1 MNFWLN
7 STGKEIDM
15 LGSVIRTTWPLFLG
29 ILFIGLGNGL
39 QGTLSSWRAD
49 FEGFSVLTTGLVM
62 SGYFIGQLASSIL
75 SPTQIKKTGQI
86 RTYAA
91 YASIASTAILIQI
104 LFIEPPVWF
113 VARFLSGFCIA
124 GIMIIVEGW
133 LNSISSN
140 ENRGQ
145 IFSIHM
151 IVVWGGLAFGQGL
164 FAVDDPAGVSLFLLA
179 SILLSISLI
188 PILLTEI
195 KAPETD
201 SQESLGLRA
210 LWKASPSGVATI
222 GVSALASAG
231 FFGVG
236 TIYAIK
242 AGFSVSETALFMTL
256 FIGFG
261 AASQWPLGWLSDK
274 IDRRKVIIFCCSSVI
289 TICIVLALFEFTS
302 TILLILSSLVGAF
315 TLPLY
320 SLGVAQANDRLEP
333 KQMISASGTIVLVYS
348 VFAVLGPFTMSYFLK
363 LFEMFGFML
372 YMGIVH
378 LIVGVTV
385 FVMMMINHDV
395 DESEQTDFQVM
406 GQRPSVVA
414 MEVIAEEAL
423 ESQSEQSAT

>member
-1 MNFWLN
+1 ML
-7 STGKEIDM
+7 ST
-15 LGSVIRTTWPLFLG
+15 VIRTTWPLFLG

-49 FEGFSVLTTGLVM
+49 FEGFSVLTTGLIM
-62 SGYFIGQLASSIL
+62 SGYFIGALASSML
-75 SPTQIKKTGQI
+75 SPKQIEKTGQI

-113 VARFLSGFCIA
+113 VARFLSGFCIV

-151 IVVWGGLAFGQGL
+151 IVVWAGLALGQGL
-164 FAVDDPAGVSLFLLA
+164 FVVDDPAGASLFLLA
-179 SILLSISLI
+179 SILLSVSLI

-195 KAPETD
+195 KAPETEA
-201 SQESLGLRA
+201 QESLGLRA

-222 GVSALASAG
+222 GLSGLASAG

-236 TIYAIK
+236 TIYAVK

-261 AASQWPLGWLSDK
+261 AVSQWPLGWLSDK
-274 IDRRKVIIFCCSSVI
+274 IDRRKVILLCCVSVI
-289 TICIVLALFEFTS
+289 SICIVLASFEFTN
-302 TILLILSSLVGAF
+302 TILLILSALVGAF

-320 SLGVAQANDRLEP
+320 SLAVAQANDRLEP
-333 KQMISASGTIVLVYS
+333 KQMISASGTIVLVFS
-348 VFAVLGPFTMSYFLK
+348 VFAALGPFTMSYFLE

-378 LIVGVTV
+378 LVIAVTV
-385 FVMMMINHDV
+385 LMMMMITQNV
-395 DESEQTDFQVM
+395 EESEQTDFQVM
-406 GQRPSVVA
+406 GQGPSAVA

-423 ESQSEQSAT
+423 ESQLEEGTT

>member
-1 MNFWLN
+1 ML
-7 STGKEIDM
+7 ST
-15 LGSVIRTTWPLFLG
+15 VIRSTWPLFLG

-49 FEGFSVLTTGLVM
+49 FEGFSVLTTGLIM
-62 SGYFIGQLASSIL
+62 SGYFIGALASSML
-75 SPTQIKKTGQI
+75 SPKQIEKTGQI

-104 LFIEPPVWF
+104 LFIDPPVWF

-140 ENRGQ
+140 KNRGQ

-151 IVVWGGLAFGQGL
+151 IVVWAGLALGQGL
-164 FAVDDPAGVSLFLLA
+164 FVVDDPAGASLFLLA
-179 SILLSISLI
+179 SILLSVSLI

-195 KAPETD
+195 KAPETEA
-201 SQESLGLRA
+201 QESLGLRA

-222 GVSALASAG
+222 GLSGLASAG

-236 TIYAIK
+236 TIYAVK

-261 AASQWPLGWLSDK
+261 AVSQWPLGWLSDK
-274 IDRRKVIIFCCSSVI
+274 IDRRKVILLCCVSVI
-289 TICIVLALFEFTS
+289 SICIVLASFEFTN
-302 TILLILSSLVGAF
+302 TILLILSALVGAF

-320 SLGVAQANDRLEP
+320 SLAVAQANDRLEP
-333 KQMISASGTIVLVYS
+333 KQMISASGTIVLVFS
-348 VFAVLGPFTMSYFLK
+348 VFAALGPFTMSYFLE

-378 LIVGVTV
+378 LVIAVTV
-385 FVMMMINHDV
+385 LMMMMITQNV
-395 DESEQTDFQVM
+395 EESEQTDFQVM
-406 GQRPSVVA
+406 GQGPSAVA

-423 ESQSEQSAT
+423 ESQLEEGTT

>member
-1 MNFWLN
+1 MSGF
-7 STGKEIDM
+7 
-15 LGSVIRTTWPLFLG
+15 
-29 ILFIGLGNGL
+29 FIG
-39 QGTLSSWRAD
+39 A
-49 FEGFSVLTTGLVM
+49 
-62 SGYFIGQLASSIL
+62 LASSML
-75 SPTQIKKTGQI
+75 SPKLIKKTGQI

-113 VARFLSGFCIA
+113 VARFLSGFCIV

-133 LNSISSN
+133 LNSFI
-140 ENRGQ
+140 RKRR
-145 IFSIHM
+145 HM
-151 IVVWGGLAFGQGL
+151 IIVWGGLALGQGL
-164 FAVDDPAGVSLFLLA
+164 FAVDDPSGVSLFLLA
-179 SILLSISLI
+179 SILLSVSLI

-201 SQESLGLRA
+201 VQESLGLRA

-222 GVSALASAG
+222 GLSGLASAG

-236 TIYAIK
+236 TIYAVK
-242 AGFSVSETALFMTL
+242 AGLSVSETALFMTL

-274 IDRRKVIIFCCSSVI
+274 IDRRKVILLCCASVI
-289 TICIVLALFEFTS
+289 SICIVLASFEFTS
-302 TILLILSSLVGAF
+302 TIFLILSALVGAF

-333 KQMISASGTIVLVYS
+333 KQMISASGTIVLVFS
-348 VFAVLGPFTMSYFLK
+348 VFAALGPLTMSYFLE

-378 LIVGVTV
+378 LIIAVTMLL
-385 FVMMMINHDV
+385 MMMINQDV
-395 DESEQTDFQVM
+395 DESEQTNFQVM

-423 ESQSEQSAT
+423 ESQSDQDTT

>member
-1 MNFWLN
+1 
-7 STGKEIDM
+7 M
-15 LGSVIRTTWPLFLG
+15 LTVVMRTIWPLFLG

-49 FEGFSVLTTGLVM
+49 YEGFSVLTTGLVM
-62 SGYFIGQLASSIL
+62 SGYFIGAFVSSMI
-75 SPTQIKKTGQI
+75 SPRQIKKTGQI

-91 YASIASTAILIQI
+91 YASIASTAILMQI

-113 VARFLSGFCIA
+113 VSRFLSGFCIA

-151 IVVWGGLAFGQGL
+151 GVVWGGLALGQGL
-164 FAVDDPAGVSLFLLA
+164 FAIDDPSGFQLFLLA
-179 SILLSISLI
+179 SILLSVSLI

-195 KAPETD
+195 KAPDTEI
-201 SQESLGLRA
+201 QESLGISE
-210 LWKASPSGVATI
+210 LWKASPSGLVTI
-222 GVSALASAG
+222 GVSGLASAG

-242 AGFSVSETALFMTL
+242 SGLSVSETALFMTL

-274 IDRRKVIIFCCSSVI
+274 IDRRKVILLCCALVTVI
-289 TICIVLALFEFTS
+289 CVLLSLFEFSKTVF
-302 TILLILSSLVGAF
+302 LILNGLIGAS

-320 SLGVAQANDRLEP
+320 SLGVAQTNDRLRP
-333 KQMISASGTIVLVYS
+333 SQMVSASGTIVLVYS
-348 VFAVLGPFTMSYFLK
+348 VFASLGPLSMSYFID
-363 LFEMFGFML
+363 LFDSSGFL
-372 YMGIVH
+372 IYLIFVH
-378 LIVGVTV
+378 LLIAAIV
-385 FVMMMINHDV
+385 FSMMFITDDV
-395 DESEQTDFQVM
+395 DESDQANFQVM
-406 GQRPSVVA
+406 TQRPSVVG

-423 ESQSEQSAT
+423 ESQLDTES

>member
-1 MNFWLN
+1 ML
-7 STGKEIDM
+7 ST
-15 LGSVIRTTWPLFLG
+15 VIRTTWPLFLG

-49 FEGFSVLTTGLVM
+49 FEGFSVLTTGLIM
-62 SGYFIGQLASSIL
+62 SGYFIGQLVSSIL
-75 SPTQIKKTGQI
+75 APKQIKKTGQI

-104 LFIEPPVWF
+104 LFIEPPIWL

-151 IVVWGGLAFGQGL
+151 IVVWGGLALGQGL

-195 KAPETD
+195 KAPEAD
-201 SQESLGLRA
+201 IQESLGLRA

-222 GVSALASAG
+222 GLSGLASAG

-236 TIYAIK
+236 TIYAVK
-242 AGFSVSETALFMTL
+242 AGLSVSQTALFMTL

-274 IDRRKVIIFCCSSVI
+274 IDRRKVIMFCCVTVI
-289 TICIVLALFEFTS
+289 CICIVLASFEFTS
-302 TILLILSSLVGAF
+302 TILLILSALVGAF

-320 SLGVAQANDRLEP
+320 SLGVAQSNDRLEP
-333 KQMISASGTIVLVYS
+333 KQMISASGTIVLVFS
-348 VFAVLGPFTMSYFLK
+348 IFAALGPFTMSYFLE
-363 LFEMFGFML
+363 LFEMFGFMI

-378 LIVGVTV
+378 LVIAVTV
-385 FVMMMINHDV
+385 LIMMMINQNV
-395 DESEQTDFQVM
+395 NESEQTDFQVM
-406 GQRPSVVA
+406 AQRPSVVA

>member
-1 MNFWLN
+1 M
-7 STGKEIDM
+7 
-15 LGSVIRTTWPLFLG
+15 
-29 ILFIGLGNGL
+29 
-39 QGTLSSWRAD
+39 
-49 FEGFSVLTTGLVM
+49 
-62 SGYFIGQLASSIL
+62 L
-75 SPTQIKKTGQI
+75 SPKQIEKTGQI

-91 YASIASTAILIQI
+91 YASIASTAILILS

-113 VARFLSGFCIA
+113 VDRFLSGFCIA

-151 IVVWGGLAFGQGL
+151 IVVWTGLALGQGL
-164 FAVDDPAGVSLFLLA
+164 FAVDDPSGVSLFLLA
-179 SILLSISLI
+179 SILLSVSLI

-195 KAPETD
+195 KAPESD
-201 SQESLGLRA
+201 VQESLGLRA
-210 LWKASPSGVATI
+210 LWKASPAGVATI
-222 GVSALASAG
+222 GLSGLASAG

-236 TIYAIK
+236 TIYAVK
-242 AGFSVSETALFMTL
+242 AGLSVSETALFMTL

-274 IDRRKVIIFCCSSVI
+274 IDRRKVILLCCASVI
-289 TICIVLALFEFTS
+289 CICIILTSFEFTS
-302 TILLILSSLVGAF
+302 KILLILSALVGAC

-333 KQMISASGTIVLVYS
+333 KQMISASGTIVLVFS
-348 VFAVLGPFTMSYFLK
+348 VFAALGPLTMSYFLE

-378 LIVGVTV
+378 LVIAVTV
-385 FVMMMINHDV
+385 IIMMMINKNV

-423 ESQSEQSAT
+423 ESQSEQDTT

>member
-1 MNFWLN
+1 
-7 STGKEIDM
+7 M
-15 LGSVIRTTWPLFLG
+15 LSNVFRTTWPLFLG

-49 FEGFSVLTTGLVM
+49 FEGFSVLTTGLIM
-62 SGYFIGQLASSIL
+62 SGYFIGQLVSSIL
-75 SPTQIKKTGQI
+75 APKQIKKTGQI

-151 IVVWGGLAFGQGL
+151 IVVWTGLALGQGL
-164 FAVDDPAGVSLFLLA
+164 FAVDDPSGVSLFLLA
-179 SILLSISLI
+179 SILLSVSLI

-195 KAPETD
+195 KAPESD
-201 SQESLGLRA
+201 VQESLGLRA
-210 LWKASPSGVATI
+210 LWKASPAGVATI
-222 GVSALASAG
+222 GLSGLASAG

-236 TIYAIK
+236 TIYAVK
-242 AGFSVSETALFMTL
+242 AGLSVSETALFMTL

-274 IDRRKVIIFCCSSVI
+274 IDRRKVILLCCTSVI
-289 TICIVLALFEFTS
+289 CICIILTSFEFTS
-302 TILLILSSLVGAF
+302 KILLILSALVGAC

-333 KQMISASGTIVLVYS
+333 KQMISASGTIVLVFS
-348 VFAVLGPFTMSYFLK
+348 VFAALGPLTMSYFLE

-378 LIVGVTV
+378 LVIAVTV
-385 FVMMMINHDV
+385 IIMMMINKNV

-423 ESQSEQSAT
+423 ESQSEQDTT

>member
-1 MNFWLN
+1 
-7 STGKEIDM
+7 M
-15 LGSVIRTTWPLFLG
+15 LSNVIRTTWPLFLG

-75 SPTQIKKTGQI
+75 APKQIKKTGQI

-151 IVVWGGLAFGQGL
+151 IVVWGGLALGQGL

-179 SILLSISLI
+179 SILLSVSLI

-195 KAPETD
+195 KAPELD
-201 SQESLGLRA
+201 VQESLGLRA

-222 GVSALASAG
+222 GLSGLASAG

-236 TIYAIK
+236 TIYAVK
-242 AGFSVSETALFMTL
+242 AGLSVSETALFMTL

-261 AASQWPLGWLSDK
+261 AVTQWPLGWLSDK
-274 IDRRKVIIFCCSSVI
+274 IDRRKVILFCCASVI
-289 TICIVLALFEFTS
+289 CICTVLASFEFTS
-302 TILLILSSLVGAF
+302 TILLILSALVGAY

-333 KQMISASGTIVLVYS
+333 KQMISASGTIVLVFS
-348 VFAVLGPFTMSYFLK
+348 VFAALGPFTMSYFLE

-378 LIVGVTV
+378 LVIAVTV
-385 FVMMMINHDV
+385 LIMMMINQNV

>member
-1 MNFWLN
+1 
-7 STGKEIDM
+7 M

-201 SQESLGLRA
+201 LQESLGLRA
-210 LWKASPSGVATI
+210 LLKASPSGVATI
-222 GVSALASAG
+222 GLSALASAG

-274 IDRRKVIIFCCSSVI
+274 IDRRKVIMFCCASVI
-289 TICIVLALFEFTS
+289 CICIVLALFEFTS
-302 TILLILSSLVGAF
+302 TILLILSALVGAF

-348 VFAVLGPFTMSYFLK
+348 VFAVLGPFTMSYFLAF
-363 LFEMFGFML
+363 FEMSGFML

-378 LIVGVTV
+378 LVIGVTV
-385 FVMMMINHDV
+385 LMMMMINQDV
-395 DESEQTDFQVM
+395 DESEQTDFQIM

>member
-1 MNFWLN
+1 
-7 STGKEIDM
+7 M
-15 LGSVIRTTWPLFLG
+15 LSNVIRTTWPLFLG

-75 SPTQIKKTGQI
+75 SPKQIKKTGQI

-151 IVVWGGLAFGQGL
+151 IVVWGGLALAQGL
-164 FAVDDPAGVSLFLLA
+164 FAVDDPTGVSLFLLA

-195 KAPETD
+195 KAPEMD
-201 SQESLGLRA
+201 VQESLGLRA

-222 GVSALASAG
+222 GLSGLASAG

-236 TIYAIK
+236 TIYAVK
-242 AGFSVSETALFMTL
+242 AGLSVSETALFMTL

-261 AASQWPLGWLSDK
+261 ALSQWPLGWLSDK
-274 IDRRKVIIFCCSSVI
+274 IDRRKVIMFCCATVI
-289 TICIVLALFEFTS
+289 CICIVLASFEFTS
-302 TILLILSSLVGAF
+302 IILLILSALVGAF

-320 SLGVAQANDRLEP
+320 SLGVAQSNDRLEP
-333 KQMISASGTIVLVYS
+333 KQMISASGTIVLVFS
-348 VFAVLGPFTMSYFLK
+348 VFAALGPFTMSYFLE
-363 LFEMFGFML
+363 LFEMFGFMI

-378 LIVGVTV
+378 LVIAVTV
-385 FVMMMINHDV
+385 LIMMFINQDV
-395 DESEQTDFQVM
+395 DESDQSDFQVM
-406 GQRPSVVA
+406 AQRPSLVA
-414 MEVIAEEAL
+414 MEVIAEEAI
-423 ESQSEQSAT
+423 ESQGESDS

>member
-1 MNFWLN
+1 ML
-7 STGKEIDM
+7 ST
-15 LGSVIRTTWPLFLG
+15 VIRTTWPLFLG
-29 ILFIGLGNGL
+29 VLFIGLGNGL

-49 FEGFSVLTTGLVM
+49 FEGFSVLTTGLIM

-75 SPTQIKKTGQI
+75 SPKQIKKTGQI

-151 IVVWGGLAFGQGL
+151 IVVWTGLALGQGL
-164 FAVDDPAGVSLFLLA
+164 FAVDDPSGVSLFLLA
-179 SILLSISLI
+179 SILLSVSLI

-195 KAPETD
+195 KAPESD
-201 SQESLGLRA
+201 VQEFLGLRA
-210 LWKASPSGVATI
+210 LWKASPAGVATI
-222 GVSALASAG
+222 GFSGLASAG

-236 TIYAIK
+236 TIYAVK
-242 AGFSVSETALFMTL
+242 AGLSVSETALFMTL

-261 AASQWPLGWLSDK
+261 AVSQWPLGWLSDK
-274 IDRRKVIIFCCSSVI
+274 IDRRKVILLCCACVI
-289 TICIVLALFEFTS
+289 SICIVLVSFEFTN
-302 TILLILSSLVGAF
+302 TIFLILSALVGAF

-333 KQMISASGTIVLVYS
+333 KQMISASGTIVLVFS
-348 VFAVLGPFTMSYFLK
+348 VFAALGPFTMSYFLEQ
-363 LFEMFGFML
+363 FEMFGFML

-378 LIVGVTV
+378 LFIAITILL
-385 FVMMMINHDV
+385 MMMITQDV

-406 GQRPSVVA
+406 GQGPSVVA

>member
-1 MNFWLN
+1 
-7 STGKEIDM
+7 
-15 LGSVIRTTWPLFLG
+15 
-29 ILFIGLGNGL
+29 
-39 QGTLSSWRAD
+39 
-49 FEGFSVLTTGLVM
+49 
-62 SGYFIGQLASSIL
+62 
-75 SPTQIKKTGQI
+75 
-86 RTYAA
+86 
-91 YASIASTAILIQI
+91 
-104 LFIEPPVWF
+104 
-113 VARFLSGFCIA
+113 
-124 GIMIIVEGW
+124 MIIVEGW

-145 IFSIHM
+145 IFSFHM
-151 IVVWGGLAFGQGL
+151 IIVWGGLALGQGL
-164 FAVDDPAGVSLFLLA
+164 FAVDDPSGVSLFLLA
-179 SILLSISLI
+179 SILLSVSLI

-201 SQESLGLRA
+201 VQESLGLRA

-222 GVSALASAG
+222 GLSGLASAG

-236 TIYAIK
+236 TIYAVK
-242 AGFSVSETALFMTL
+242 AGLSVSETALFMTL

-274 IDRRKVIIFCCSSVI
+274 IDRRKVILLCCASVI
-289 TICIVLALFEFTS
+289 SICIVLASFEFTS
-302 TILLILSSLVGAF
+302 TIFLILSALVGAC

-333 KQMISASGTIVLVYS
+333 KQMISASGTIVLVFS
-348 VFAVLGPFTMSYFLK
+348 VFAALGPLTMSYFLE

-378 LIVGVTV
+378 LIIAVTMLM
-385 FVMMMINHDV
+385 MMMINQDV
-395 DESEQTDFQVM
+395 DESEQTNFQVM

-423 ESQSEQSAT
+423 ESQSEQGTT

>member
-1 MNFWLN
+1 ML
-7 STGKEIDM
+7 ST
-15 LGSVIRTTWPLFLG
+15 VIRTTWPLFLG

-49 FEGFSVLTTGLVM
+49 FEGFSVLTTGLIM
-62 SGYFIGQLASSIL
+62 SGYFIGQLVSSIL
-75 SPTQIKKTGQI
+75 APKQIKKTGQI

-104 LFIEPPVWF
+104 LFIEPPVWL

-151 IVVWGGLAFGQGL
+151 IVVWGGLALGQGL

-195 KAPETD
+195 KAPESD
-201 SQESLGLRA
+201 IQESLGLRA

-222 GVSALASAG
+222 GLSGLASAG

-236 TIYAIK
+236 TIYAVK
-242 AGFSVSETALFMTL
+242 AGLSVSQTALFMTL

-274 IDRRKVIIFCCSSVI
+274 IDRRKVIMFCCVTVI
-289 TICIVLALFEFTS
+289 CICIVLASFEFTS
-302 TILLILSSLVGAF
+302 TILLILSALVGAF

-320 SLGVAQANDRLEP
+320 SLGVAQSNDRLEP
-333 KQMISASGTIVLVYS
+333 KQMISASGTIVLVFS
-348 VFAVLGPFTMSYFLK
+348 IFAALGPFTMSYFLE
-363 LFEMFGFML
+363 LFEMFGFMI

-378 LIVGVTV
+378 LVIAVTV
-385 FVMMMINHDV
+385 LIMMMINQNV
-395 DESEQTDFQVM
+395 NESEQTDFQVM
-406 GQRPSVVA
+406 AQRPSVVA

>member
-1 MNFWLN
+1 
-7 STGKEIDM
+7 M
-15 LGSVIRTTWPLFLG
+15 LSNVFRTTWPLFLG

-49 FEGFSVLTTGLVM
+49 FEGFSVLTTGLIM
-62 SGYFIGQLASSIL
+62 SGYFIGQLVSSIL
-75 SPTQIKKTGQI
+75 APKQIKKTGQI

-151 IVVWGGLAFGQGL
+151 IVVWTGLALGQGL
-164 FAVDDPAGVSLFLLA
+164 FAVDDPSGVSLFLLA
-179 SILLSISLI
+179 SILLSVSLI

-195 KAPETD
+195 KAPESD
-201 SQESLGLRA
+201 VQESLGLRA
-210 LWKASPSGVATI
+210 LWKASPAGVATI
-222 GVSALASAG
+222 GLSGLASAG

-236 TIYAIK
+236 TIYAVK
-242 AGFSVSETALFMTL
+242 AGLSVSETALFMTL

-274 IDRRKVIIFCCSSVI
+274 IDRRKVILLCCASVI
-289 TICIVLALFEFTS
+289 CICIILTSFEFTS
-302 TILLILSSLVGAF
+302 KILLILSALVGAC

-333 KQMISASGTIVLVYS
+333 KQMISASGTIVLVFS
-348 VFAVLGPFTMSYFLK
+348 VFAALGPLTMSYFLE

-378 LIVGVTV
+378 MVIAVTV
-385 FVMMMINHDV
+385 IIMMMINKNV

-423 ESQSEQSAT
+423 ESQSEQDTT

>member
-1 MNFWLN
+1 
-7 STGKEIDM
+7 M

-75 SPTQIKKTGQI
+75 SPKQIKKTGQI

-151 IVVWGGLAFGQGL
+151 IVVWGGLALAQGL
-164 FAVDDPAGVSLFLLA
+164 FAVDDPTGVSLFLLA

-195 KAPETD
+195 KAPEMD
-201 SQESLGLRA
+201 VQESLGLRA

-222 GVSALASAG
+222 GLSGLASAG

-236 TIYAIK
+236 TIYAVK
-242 AGFSVSETALFMTL
+242 AGLSVSETALFMTL

-261 AASQWPLGWLSDK
+261 ALSQWPLGWLSDK
-274 IDRRKVIIFCCSSVI
+274 IDRRKVIMFCCATVI
-289 TICIVLALFEFTS
+289 CICIVLASFEFTS
-302 TILLILSSLVGAF
+302 IILLILSALVGAF

-320 SLGVAQANDRLEP
+320 SLGVAQSNDRLEP
-333 KQMISASGTIVLVYS
+333 KQMISASGTIVLVFS
-348 VFAVLGPFTMSYFLK
+348 VFAALGPFTMSYFLE
-363 LFEMFGFML
+363 LFEMFGFMI

-378 LIVGVTV
+378 LVIAVTV
-385 FVMMMINHDV
+385 LIMMFINKDV
-395 DESEQTDFQVM
+395 DESDQSDFQVM
-406 GQRPSVVA
+406 AQRPSLVA
-414 MEVIAEEAL
+414 MEVIAEEAI
-423 ESQSEQSAT
+423 ESQAQAESDS

>member
-1 MNFWLN
+1 
-7 STGKEIDM
+7 M

-75 SPTQIKKTGQI
+75 SPKQIKKTGQI

-151 IVVWGGLAFGQGL
+151 IVVWGGLALAQGL
-164 FAVDDPAGVSLFLLA
+164 FVVDDPAGVSLFLLA

-195 KAPETD
+195 KAPEMD
-201 SQESLGLRA
+201 VQESLGLRA

-222 GVSALASAG
+222 GLSGLASAG

-236 TIYAIK
+236 TIYAVK
-242 AGFSVSETALFMTL
+242 AGLSVSETALFMTL

-261 AASQWPLGWLSDK
+261 ALSQWPLGWLSDK
-274 IDRRKVIIFCCSSVI
+274 IDRRKVIMFCCATV
-289 TICIVLALFEFTS
+289 ICICMVLASFEFTS
-302 TILLILSSLVGAF
+302 ITLVILSALVGAF

-320 SLGVAQANDRLEP
+320 SLGVAQSNDRLKP
-333 KQMISASGTIVLVYS
+333 KQMISASGTIVLVFS
-348 VFAVLGPFTMSYFLK
+348 VFAALGPFTMSYFLE
-363 LFEMFGFML
+363 LFEMFGFMI

-378 LIVGVTV
+378 LAIAVTV
-385 FVMMMINHDV
+385 LIMMFINQDV
-395 DESEQTDFQVM
+395 DESDQSDFQVM
-406 GQRPSVVA
+406 AQRPSLVA
-414 MEVIAEEAL
+414 MEVIAEEAI
-423 ESQSEQSAT
+423 ESQGESDS

>member
-1 MNFWLN
+1 
-7 STGKEIDM
+7 M
-15 LGSVIRTTWPLFLG
+15 LSNVFRTTWPLFLG

-49 FEGFSVLTTGLVM
+49 FEGFSVLTTGLIM
-62 SGYFIGQLASSIL
+62 SGYFIGQLVSSIL
-75 SPTQIKKTGQI
+75 APKQIKKTGQI

-151 IVVWGGLAFGQGL
+151 IVVWTGLALGQGL
-164 FAVDDPAGVSLFLLA
+164 FAVDDPSGVSLFLLA
-179 SILLSISLI
+179 SILLSVSLI

-195 KAPETD
+195 KAPESD
-201 SQESLGLRA
+201 VQESLGLRA
-210 LWKASPSGVATI
+210 LWKASPAGVATI
-222 GVSALASAG
+222 GLSGLASAG

-236 TIYAIK
+236 TIYAVK
-242 AGFSVSETALFMTL
+242 AGLSVSETALFMTL

-274 IDRRKVIIFCCSSVI
+274 IDRRKVILLCCASF
-289 TICIVLALFEFTS
+289 ICICIILTSFEFTS
-302 TILLILSSLVGAF
+302 KILLILSALVGAC

-320 SLGVAQANDRLEP
+320 SRGVAQANDRLEP
-333 KQMISASGTIVLVYS
+333 KQMISASGTIVLVFS
-348 VFAVLGPFTMSYFLK
+348 VFAALGPLTMSYFLE

-378 LIVGVTV
+378 LVIAVTV
-385 FVMMMINHDV
+385 IIMMMINKNV

-423 ESQSEQSAT
+423 ESQSEQDTT

>member
-1 MNFWLN
+1 
-7 STGKEIDM
+7 M
-15 LGSVIRTTWPLFLG
+15 LSNVIRTTWPLFLG

-49 FEGFSVLTTGLVM
+49 FEGFSVLTTGLIM

-75 SPTQIKKTGQI
+75 SPKQIKKTGQI

-124 GIMIIVEGW
+124 GFMIIVEGW

-151 IVVWGGLAFGQGL
+151 IVVWVGLALGQGL

-179 SILLSISLI
+179 SILLSVSLI

-195 KAPETD
+195 KAPEADT
-201 SQESLGLRA
+201 QESLGLRA

-222 GVSALASAG
+222 GLSGLASAG

-242 AGFSVSETALFMTL
+242 AGLSVSETALFMTL

-261 AASQWPLGWLSDK
+261 AATQWPLGWLSDK
-274 IDRRKVIIFCCSSVI
+274 IDRRKVILLCCVSVI
-289 TICIVLALFEFTS
+289 CICIVLASFEFTS
-302 TILLILSSLVGAF
+302 KILLILSALVGAC

-320 SLGVAQANDRLEP
+320 SLGVAQANDRLES
-333 KQMISASGTIVLVYS
+333 KQMISASGTIVLVFS
-348 VFAVLGPFTMSYFLK
+348 VFAALGPFTMSYFLE

-378 LIVGVTV
+378 LFIAITILM
-385 FVMMMINHDV
+385 MMMITQDV
-395 DESEQTDFQVM
+395 EESEQTDFQVM
-406 GQRPSVVA
+406 
-414 MEVIAEEAL
+414 
-423 ESQSEQSAT
+423 

>member
-1 MNFWLN
+1 MLN
-7 STGKEIDM
+7 SV
-15 LGSVIRTTWPLFLG
+15 LRTTWPLFLG
-29 ILFIGLGNGL
+29 VLFIGLGNGL

-49 FEGFSVLTTGLVM
+49 FEGFSVITTGLVM
-62 SGYFIGQLASSIL
+62 SGYFVGALFSSLL
-75 SPTQIKKTGQI
+75 SPGQIKRTGQI

-113 VARFLSGFCIA
+113 VARFLSGFCVA

-151 IVVWGGLAFGQGL
+151 VVVWGGLALGQGL
-164 FAVDDPAGVSLFLLA
+164 FVIDNPAGVNLFILA

-188 PILLTEI
+188 PILLADI
-195 KAPETD
+195 KAPENGN
-201 SQESLGLRA
+201 QETLSVKA
-210 LWKASPSGVATI
+210 LWRASPSGIATI
-222 GVSALASAG
+222 GISATASAG

-242 AGFSVSETALFMTL
+242 SGLSISETAIFMTL

-261 AASQWPLGWLSDK
+261 ALSQWPLGWLSDK
-274 IDRRKVIIFCCSSVI
+274 IDRRKVILLCCASVVS
-289 TICIVLALFEFTS
+289 ICIVLAVFEFETTS
-302 TILLILSSLVGAF
+302 FLLLSGLIGAS

-320 SLGVAQANDRLEP
+320 SLGVAQTNDRLEP

-348 VFAVLGPFTMSYFLK
+348 VFAALGPFTVSYFLSVFDK
-363 LFEMFGFML
+363 FGFL
-372 YMGIVH
+372 LFLSIVH
-378 LIVGVTV
+378 IVIAVV
-385 FVMMMINHDV
+385 VLMMMLIHKDV
-395 DESEQTDFQVM
+395 EEADQANFQVM
-406 GQRPSVVA
+406 THRPSTVA
-414 MEVIAEEAL
+414 MEVIAEEAM
-423 ESQSEQSAT
+423 ESQTE

>member
-1 MNFWLN
+1 ML
-7 STGKEIDM
+7 ST
-15 LGSVIRTTWPLFLG
+15 VIRTTWPLFLG

-62 SGYFIGQLASSIL
+62 SGYFIGALASSML
-75 SPTQIKKTGQI
+75 SPKQIEKTGQI

-113 VARFLSGFCIA
+113 VARFLSGFCIV

-151 IVVWGGLAFGQGL
+151 IVVWAGLALGQGL
-164 FAVDDPAGVSLFLLA
+164 FVVDDPAGVSLFLLA
-179 SILLSISLI
+179 SILLSVSLI

-195 KAPETD
+195 KAPETEA
-201 SQESLGLRA
+201 QESLGLRA

-222 GVSALASAG
+222 GLSGLASAG

-236 TIYAIK
+236 TIYAVK

-261 AASQWPLGWLSDK
+261 AVSQWPLGWLSDK
-274 IDRRKVIIFCCSSVI
+274 IDRRKVILLCCVSVI
-289 TICIVLALFEFTS
+289 SICIVLASFEFTN
-302 TILLILSSLVGAF
+302 TILLILSALVGAF

-320 SLGVAQANDRLEP
+320 SLAVAQANDRLEP
-333 KQMISASGTIVLVYS
+333 KQMISASGTIVLVFS
-348 VFAVLGPFTMSYFLK
+348 VFAALGPFTMSYFLE

-378 LIVGVTV
+378 LVIAVTV
-385 FVMMMINHDV
+385 LMMMMITQNV
-395 DESEQTDFQVM
+395 EESEQTDFQVM
-406 GQRPSVVA
+406 GQGPSAVA

-423 ESQSEQSAT
+423 ESQLEEGTT

>member
-1 MNFWLN
+1 
-7 STGKEIDM
+7 M
-15 LGSVIRTTWPLFLG
+15 LSNVIRTTWPLFLG

-62 SGYFIGQLASSIL
+62 SGYFIGALASSML
-75 SPTQIKKTGQI
+75 SPKQIKKTGQI

-113 VARFLSGFCIA
+113 VARFLSGFCIV

-151 IVVWGGLAFGQGL
+151 IVVWGGLALGQGL

-179 SILLSISLI
+179 SILLSVSLI

-195 KAPETD
+195 KAPESD
-201 SQESLGLRA
+201 VQESLGLRA

-222 GVSALASAG
+222 GLSGLASAG
-231 FFGVG
+231 FFGLG
-236 TIYAIK
+236 TIYAVK
-242 AGFSVSETALFMTL
+242 AGLSVSETALFMTL

-274 IDRRKVIIFCCSSVI
+274 IDRRKVILLCCVSVI
-289 TICIVLALFEFTS
+289 SICIVLALFEFTS
-302 TILLILSSLVGAF
+302 KILLILSALVGAF

-320 SLGVAQANDRLEP
+320 SLAVAQANDRLEP
-333 KQMISASGTIVLVYS
+333 KQMISASGTIVLVFS
-348 VFAVLGPFTMSYFLK
+348 VFAALGPFTMSYFLE
-363 LFEMFGFML
+363 LFEMFGFMF

-378 LIVGVTV
+378 LVIAVTV
-385 FVMMMINHDV
+385 LMMMMINQNV
-395 DESEQTDFQVM
+395 DESEQTNFQVM

-423 ESQSEQSAT
+423 ESQSEQGTT

>member
-1 MNFWLN
+1 
-7 STGKEIDM
+7 M
-15 LGSVIRTTWPLFLG
+15 LSNVFRTTWPLFLG

-49 FEGFSVLTTGLVM
+49 FEGFSVLTTGLIM
-62 SGYFIGQLASSIL
+62 SGYFIGQLVSSIL
-75 SPTQIKKTGQI
+75 APKQIKKTGQI

-151 IVVWGGLAFGQGL
+151 IVVWTGLALGQGL
-164 FAVDDPAGVSLFLLA
+164 FAVDDPSGVSLFLLA
-179 SILLSISLI
+179 SILLSVSLI

-195 KAPETD
+195 KAPESD
-201 SQESLGLRA
+201 VQESLGLRA
-210 LWKASPSGVATI
+210 LWKASPAGVATI
-222 GVSALASAG
+222 GLSGLASAG

-236 TIYAIK
+236 TIYAVK
-242 AGFSVSETALFMTL
+242 AGLSVSETALFMTL

-274 IDRRKVIIFCCSSVI
+274 IDRRKVILLCCASVI
-289 TICIVLALFEFTS
+289 CICIILTSFEFTS
-302 TILLILSSLVGAF
+302 KILLILSALVGAC

-333 KQMISASGTIVLVYS
+333 KQMISASGTIVLVFS
-348 VFAVLGPFTMSYFLK
+348 VFAALGPLTMSYFLE

-378 LIVGVTV
+378 MVIAVTV
-385 FVMMMINHDV
+385 IIMMMINKNV

-423 ESQSEQSAT
+423 ESQSEQNAT

>member
-1 MNFWLN
+1 
-7 STGKEIDM
+7 M

-49 FEGFSVLTTGLVM
+49 FEGFSVLTTGLIM
-62 SGYFIGQLASSIL
+62 SGYFIGQLASSIF
-75 SPTQIKKTGQI
+75 SPKQIKKTGQI

-151 IVVWGGLAFGQGL
+151 IVVWGGLALAQGL

-195 KAPETD
+195 KAPESD
-201 SQESLGLRA
+201 VQESLGLRA

-222 GVSALASAG
+222 GLSGLASAG

-236 TIYAIK
+236 TIYAVK
-242 AGFSVSETALFMTL
+242 AGLSVSETALFMTL

-274 IDRRKVIIFCCSSVI
+274 IDRRKVIIFCCASVI
-289 TICIVLALFEFTS
+289 CICTVLASFEFTS
-302 TILLILSSLVGAF
+302 KILLILSALVGAF

-320 SLGVAQANDRLEP
+320 SLGVAQSNDRLEP
-333 KQMISASGTIVLVYS
+333 KQMISASGTIVLVFS
-348 VFAVLGPFTMSYFLK
+348 VFAALGPFTMSYFLE

-378 LIVGVTV
+378 LVIAVTV
-385 FVMMMINHDV
+385 LIMMMINQNV
-395 DESEQTDFQVM
+395 DEFEQTDFQVM
-406 GQRPSVVA
+406 AQRPSVVA

>member
-1 MNFWLN
+1 ML
-7 STGKEIDM
+7 ST
-15 LGSVIRTTWPLFLG
+15 VIRTTWPLFLG

-49 FEGFSVLTTGLVM
+49 FEGFSVLTTGLIM
-62 SGYFIGQLASSIL
+62 SGYFIGQLVSSIL
-75 SPTQIKKTGQI
+75 APKQIKKTGQI

-104 LFIEPPVWF
+104 LFIEPPVWL

-151 IVVWGGLAFGQGL
+151 IVVWGGLALGQGL

-195 KAPETD
+195 KAPEAD
-201 SQESLGLRA
+201 IQESLGLRA

-222 GVSALASAG
+222 GLSGLASAG

-236 TIYAIK
+236 TIYAVK
-242 AGFSVSETALFMTL
+242 AGLSVSQTALFMTL

-274 IDRRKVIIFCCSSVI
+274 IDRRKVIMFCCVTVI
-289 TICIVLALFEFTS
+289 CICIVLASFEFTS
-302 TILLILSSLVGAF
+302 TILLILSALVGAF

-320 SLGVAQANDRLEP
+320 SLGVAQSNDRLEP
-333 KQMISASGTIVLVYS
+333 KQMISASGTIVLVFS
-348 VFAVLGPFTMSYFLK
+348 IFAALGPFTMSYFLE
-363 LFEMFGFML
+363 LFEMFGFMI

-378 LIVGVTV
+378 LVIAVTV
-385 FVMMMINHDV
+385 LIMLMINQNV
-395 DESEQTDFQVM
+395 NESEQTDFQVM
-406 GQRPSVVA
+406 AQRPSVVA

>member
-1 MNFWLN
+1 ML
-7 STGKEIDM
+7 ST
-15 LGSVIRTTWPLFLG
+15 VIRSTWPLFLG

-49 FEGFSVLTTGLVM
+49 FEGFSVLTTGLIM
-62 SGYFIGQLASSIL
+62 SGYFIGALASSML
-75 SPTQIKKTGQI
+75 SPKQIEKTGQI

-151 IVVWGGLAFGQGL
+151 IVVWAGLALGQGL
-164 FAVDDPAGVSLFLLA
+164 FVVDDPAGASLFLLA
-179 SILLSISLI
+179 SILLSVSLI

-195 KAPETD
+195 KAPETEA
-201 SQESLGLRA
+201 QESLGLRA

-222 GVSALASAG
+222 GLSGLASAG

-236 TIYAIK
+236 TIYAVK

-261 AASQWPLGWLSDK
+261 AVSQWPLGWLSDK
-274 IDRRKVIIFCCSSVI
+274 IDRRKVILLCCVSVI
-289 TICIVLALFEFTS
+289 SICIVLASFEFTN
-302 TILLILSSLVGAF
+302 TILLILSALVGAF

-320 SLGVAQANDRLEP
+320 SLAVAQANDRLEP
-333 KQMISASGTIVLVYS
+333 KQMISASGTIVLVFS
-348 VFAVLGPFTMSYFLK
+348 VFAALGPFTMSYFLE

-378 LIVGVTV
+378 LVIAVTV
-385 FVMMMINHDV
+385 LMMMMITKDV
-395 DESEQTDFQVM
+395 DESEQTDFQIM

-423 ESQSEQSAT
+423 ESQSEQSTT